1 MIIAFVALVVLLV
14 GLLAAV
20 AVRRVPI
27 PAVEPSVTTE
37 SFPGVPEGPLSARDI
52 GELRFDQALR
62 GYRMAQVDRTLDRLA
77 AELTLRDAEI
87 ARLRGEDTDGG
98 L

>member
-1 MIIAFVALVVLLV
+1 MIILFVALVVLLV
-14 GLLAAV
+14 GLVAAV

-27 PAVEPSVTTE
+27 PAVQASVTTE
-37 SFPGVPEGPLSARDI
+37 SFPGVPEGPLSAGDL

-62 GYRMAQVDRTLDRLA
+62 GYRMSQVDQTLERLA
-77 AELTLRDAEI
+77 AELALRDAEI
-87 ARLRGEDTDGG
+87 ARLRGEESDGG